1 MRKHRPDFAIAL
13 LVLALMAISMIV
25 IYAIGPRVSQF
36 ENSVSGGSLD
46 EMYFPRH
53 HMFSITLSVVAL
65 VVGYFLPY
73 SLVEKVG
80 KKILVV
86 GFVLCAMVF
95 VMGKM
100 GSSLVTCDLGACR
113 AFRVPG
119 LGIGFQPAELVKIG
133 VLFYVSWLISDRR
146 QRKLMDKS
154 ELWLPIGVILGCTA
168 VFLALALKDF
178 GSTVVIFTMIFTMIW
193 LGGVRLKHLAMLIG
207 AGLIAA
213 AGLIVVAPHRLAR
226 IASFNGES
234 NTYHIDNSLIGM
246 GTGGLM
252 GVGLGNSIQ
261 TTGYLPEALSDSI
274 FSVIGEIWGYLGTMT
289 VMVIYAVI
297 LFRILDVSRKTE
309 DGEKSLFSVGVFAWL
324 IAHVIIN
331 VGGMTGIIPM
341 KGITLPFLSYGG
353 TSMMFVAYAVG
364 ATLQLSG
371 WTKREIVTDEDSS
384 SRRGKRRTRNAGHR
398 RS

>member
-25 IYAIGPRVSQF
+25 IYAIGPRVAQF
-36 ENSVSGGSLD
+36 ENSVSGSHMD

-53 HMFSITLSVVAL
+53 HIVSIGMSIAAL
-65 VVGYFLPY
+65 LAGYFLSY
-73 SLVEKVG
+73 DFVEKIG
-80 KKILVV
+80 KKSLAI
-86 GFVLCAMVF
+86 GFAMCVMVF
-95 VMGKM
+95 ILGKL

-119 LGIGFQPAELVKIG
+119 LGFGFQPAELVKIG
-133 VLFYVSWLISDRR
+133 VLFYVPWLISDRR
-146 QRKLMDKS
+146 KRKLMDKS

-168 VFLALALKDF
+168 VFLALMLKDF
-178 GSTVVIFTMIFTMIW
+178 GSTVVIFTMVFTMIW
-193 LGGVRLKHLAMLIG
+193 LGGVRLKHLMMLVG

-226 IASFNGES
+226 IASFNGDS

-274 FSVIGEIWGYLGTMT
+274 FSVIGEIWGFLGTMAI
-289 VMVIYAVI
+289 MAIYVVV

-309 DGEKSLFSVGVFAWL
+309 GGEKSLFAAGVFAWL
-324 IAHVIIN
+324 VAHVIIN

-353 TSMMFVAYAVG
+353 TSMMFIAYAMG
-364 ATLQLSG
+364 AVLQLSG
-371 WTKREIVTDEDSS
+371 WTKREVIDEDSS
-384 SRRGKRRTRNAGHR
+384 SRRGKRRARNAGYR